1 MNHLKIKKLLR
12 PLVESILREAE
23 MDDDVREV
31 TLYAEND
38 RRLYDI
44 LHNTYVPALQK
55 FIKKGTFD
63 EDKAITLLQYYWS
76 NYVRPAYK
84 KEFDDVKLNPK
95 QRKQFA
101 EYFLNSLK
109 EDEYITY

>member
-1 MNHLKIKKLLR
+1 MNRTKIKNVLR

-38 RRLYDI
+38 DRLYKI
-44 LHNTYVPALQK
+44 LHNTYVPAMQK
-55 FIKKGTFD
+55 FINKGTFT
-63 EDKAITLLQYYWS
+63 EAGAIKLLQYYWS

-84 KEFDDVKLNPK
+84 KEFGDVQLNPK